1 MDIYFYGLFIRNGV
15 LFESVGPTGQP
26 GSAEIN
32 LFTIFDNSNASGT
45 IAGLTGPTGTTPWI
59 SSFPTELKAGTV
71 LFHNI
76 KASGYIAPYTKFTWP
91 ETPHSWILRR
101 STADSPNSYSWDGT
115 SQIMDFKHTFNRL
128 GEHEEATY
136 SMTETI
142 PDDVSYANWRV
153 DFSGE
158 GGRNN
163 IDDKLTWT
171 ITKVHTNQ
179 YFSSQITPSS
189 NISVNNITSNGVL
202 TGENSTLKTISVSDG
217 SLFIWGYIWYIVN
230 IF

>member
-1 MDIYFYGLFIRNGV
+1 MAG
-15 LFESVGPTGQP
+15 
-26 GSAEIN
+26 
-32 LFTIFDNSNASGT
+32 NSS
-45 IAGLTGPTGTTPWI
+45 
-59 SSFPTELKAGTV
+59 
-71 LFHNI
+71 
-76 KASGYIAPYTKFTWP
+76 
-91 ETPHSWILRR
+91 SWILRR
-101 STADSPNSYSWDGT
+101 STADSPTVILGMEP
-115 SQIMDFKHTFNRL
+115 QIMDFKHTFNRL

-142 PDDVSYANWRV
+142 PNDVSYANWRV

-179 YFSSQITPSS
+179 YFSSEITSSS

-202 TGENSTLKTISVSDG
+202 TEKIPHSNDNSLRRQSNYYG
-217 SLFIWGYIWYIVN
+217 
-230 IF
+230 